1 MGKTFMFYLAK
12 VSGHPTRLMVLYWG
26 LYLSDTSKYHP
37 PKHIVVI
44 SVVVAVE
51 AKTLNSMALLQCSTM
66 INNAKQAKRTILT
79 HSPHRIFFRVK
90 CPISRKIRVLA
101 CRSLTIT
108 QQIGLFRDIEFNW
121 LLLESNDP
129 HVVRSEAQNCPVP
142 PITHR
147 GAQLSSDWY
156 ITPITGLNRVPSSC
170 SFVKNFALHKKG

>member
-12 VSGHPTRLMVLYWG
+12 VSGHPTRLMVVYWG
-26 LYLSDTSKYHP
+26 LYLGHTPKYHP

-51 AKTLNSMALLQCSTM
+51 AKTLNSMALLQCTTM
-66 INNAKQAKRTILT
+66 INNTKQAKRTILT

-101 CRSLTIT
+101 CRRLTIT

-142 PITHR
+142 PITHQ
-147 GAQLSSDWY
+147 GAQLFSDWCT
-156 ITPITGLNRVPSSC
+156 TPITASNRVPSSC
-170 SFVKNFALHKKG
+170 SFVKKLALHKKG